1 MFLDERKYVPQSDL
15 LENWILLSD
24 IYLDYMSYCEE
35 NRNKNI
41 FTKQNFGRFLTQQE
55 YKKKN
60 MTRGVAYCMYKAP
73 EKEGDCI
80 PMIDDDSDVPF

>member
-1 MFLDERKYVPQSDL
+1 
-15 LENWILLSD
+15 
-24 IYLDYMSYCEE
+24 
-35 NRNKNI
+35 
-41 FTKQNFGRFLTQQE
+41 
-55 YKKKN
+55 